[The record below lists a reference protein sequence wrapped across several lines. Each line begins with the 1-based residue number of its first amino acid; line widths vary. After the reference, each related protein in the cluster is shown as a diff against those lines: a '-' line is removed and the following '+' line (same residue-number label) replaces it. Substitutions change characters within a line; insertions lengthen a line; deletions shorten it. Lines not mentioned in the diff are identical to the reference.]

1 MILFHGSTIIIEHPL
16 VHVGREHLDFGRGF
30 YLTNIEDQASGWAK
44 KVKIIKKSRKAI
56 INIFEFDYK
65 ATINAGY
72 KHLCMEE
79 YNKEWL
85 NFITQSRKGQ
95 KPWNGYDFIEGGVA
109 NDRVIDTVEDY
120 MIGRITAEQALGQL
134 KYAKPNH
141 QICLLNQEIIDKYLT
156 FIESKEL
163 L

>member
-1 MILFHGSTIIIEHPL
+1 MILFHGSTNIIEHPL

-44 KVKIIKKSRKAI
+44 KVQIIKKSHKAI

-79 YNKEWL
+79 
-85 NFITQSRKGQ
+85 
-95 KPWNGYDFIEGGVA
+95 
-109 NDRVIDTVEDY
+109 
-120 MIGRITAEQALGQL
+120 
-134 KYAKPNH
+134 
-141 QICLLNQEIIDKYLT
+141 
-156 FIESKEL
+156 
-163 L
+163 